1 MSHPPVTFDGVED
14 DRIPP
19 YGWAAGD
26 GTGRQVAQEQ
36 VPEQAPGR
44 DGGAAGRRIAD
55 QPSLPFEEA
64 AQDPIPYALTAR
76 ARRTVAPATL
86 PELSVVPDPEGRGTI
101 DDPDPFDPRPARARA
116 LRRAGRDASEIA
128 GLLGVGE
135 DVVTAWCRTVGPRA
149 DRRRARSG
157 GGRSTSGGGEVRHL
171 PLPEPDRAPQ
181 RDRGRD
187 QGVGYLRGSGAE
199 AVVVAFV
206 AGRARLTPH
215 AATFP
220 VDGPDQAA
228 RIIGWLVELAGAD
241 PSRARLVLE
250 VERGVAHDLV
260 EARWERGTGIA
271 PEHITVSGGTAE
283 GGRAT
288 LRIAD
293 PDVAAVLSGW
303 QDAFMEV
310 SIPSDEQA

>member
-1 MSHPPVTFDGVED
+1 MAQD
-14 DRIPP
+14 
-19 YGWAAGD
+19 
-26 GTGRQVAQEQ
+26 QAQEQ
-36 VPEQAPGR
+36 VPRRDAAGGRPQAP
-44 DGGAAGRRIAD
+44 D

-64 AQDPIPYALTAR
+64 AQEPIPYALTAR
-76 ARRTVAPATL
+76 ARRTVAPASL
-86 PELSVVPDPEGRGTI
+86 PDLSVVPGPERRGTI

-116 LRRAGRDASEIA
+116 LRRAGRDPSEIA

-135 DVVTAWCRTVGPRA
+135 DLVTAWCRTVGPRA

-157 GGRSTSGGGEVRHL
+157 GEGGGRVRRL

-181 RDRGRD
+181 RRRGHD
-187 QGVGYLRGSGAE
+187 EAIGHLGEAAAE

-206 AGRARLTPH
+206 AGRARPTPH
-215 AATFP
+215 AVTFR
-220 VDGPDQAA
+220 VDDPDQAA

-250 VERGVAHDLV
+250 ADRDVAHDLV
-260 EARWERGTGIA
+260 EARWERGAGVPA
-271 PEHITVSGGTAE
+271 EHITISGVTGD

-310 SIPSDEQA
+310 SAPSHEPG

>member
-1 MSHPPVTFDGVED
+1 M
-14 DRIPP
+14 
-19 YGWAAGD
+19 
-26 GTGRQVAQEQ
+26 AQDQ
-36 VPEQAPGR
+36 AQGQAPDPAPGR
-44 DGGAAGRRIAD
+44 DGGTGGPQTPD
-55 QPSLPFEEA
+55 QPSLPFEPA

-86 PELSVVPDPEGRGTI
+86 PDLSVVPEPEGRGTI

-116 LRRAGRDASEIA
+116 LRRAGRDTSEIA

-135 DVVTAWCRTVGPRA
+135 DLVTAWCRTVGPRA

-157 GGRSTSGGGEVRHL
+157 GGRGGQVRRL

-181 RDRGRD
+181 RRRGHD
-187 QGVGYLRGSGAE
+187 EAVGYLRGAAAE

-206 AGRARLTPH
+206 AGRARPTPH
-215 AATFP
+215 AVTFP
-220 VDGPDQAA
+220 VDDPDQAA

-250 VERGVAHDLV
+250 VDRDAAHDLV
-260 EARWERGTGIA
+260 EARWERGAGVPA
-271 PEHITVSGGTAE
+271 EHITISGVTGD

-293 PDVAAVLSGW
+293 PDVAALLSGW

-310 SIPSDEQA
+310 SAPSHEPG